1 MKKDLNLRNEMN
13 GFFDD
18 IDFVKVIICMLIGI
32 VEWGNKEFDN
42 LFVVFYK

>member
-18 IDFVKVIICMLIGI
+18 IDFVKVVMLIGI

>member
-1 MKKDLNLRNEMN
+1 MN

-18 IDFVKVIICMLIGI
+18 IDFVKVIMLIGI

>member
-18 IDFVKVIICMLIGI
+18 IDFVKVIMLIGI